1 MNPRTAAV
9 ALLVVLLPAC
19 DGGSPTQPPP
29 TPPTTVAAQPS
40 PSPSPSAPPAAT
52 GCPWG
57 PFAPGPVARLA
68 ISPRALQSNGVNAP
82 MRTRLVGPGEE
93 LLCLESEKSHRI
105 DFNLNQRNAEG
116 RECCWVDPPRYRIRG
131 DTERIV
137 QDFLPIDDNSFILR
151 VRVEPRGINEATFGV
166 EAQLDGVF
174 SHPWTSGADYPIEP
188 LRVITLPGDEIGRL
202 CPCIWIGNGGYEGGS
217 CQR

>member
-1 MNPRTAAV
+1 MNPRLASVLVLA
-9 ALLVVLLPAC
+9 ALLPSC

-29 TPPTTVAAQPS
+29 PPTTVAAQPS
-40 PSPSPSAPPAAT
+40 PSPSPSATPAAAD
-52 GCPWG
+52 CPRG

-68 ISPRALQSNGVNAP
+68 LAPRALQSDGADAP
-82 MRTRLVGPGEE
+82 MRTRLVAPGEE
-93 LLCLESEKSHRI
+93 LLCLESGKSHRI

-116 RECCWVDPPRYRIRG
+116 QECCWVDPPRYRIRG

-137 QDFLPIDDNSFILR
+137 TDFLPIDDNGFILR

-174 SHPWTSGADYPIEP
+174 SHSWTSGGGYPIEP

-202 CPCIWIGNGGYEGGS
+202 CPCIYLGNGAYEGGS
-217 CQR
+217 CRR